1 MKNIF
6 EYIEQAYID
15 ELNIIEESI
24 FDDEE
29 EQLEKV
35 EKDLQKQLKIVAKSD
50 KMDDKDW
57 IRELLGFGG

>member
-15 ELNIIEESI
+15 EINIIEESI

-29 EQLEKV
+29 KQLEKV
-35 EKDLQKQLKIVAKSD
+35 EKDL
-50 KMDDKDW
+50 
-57 IRELLGFGG
+57 